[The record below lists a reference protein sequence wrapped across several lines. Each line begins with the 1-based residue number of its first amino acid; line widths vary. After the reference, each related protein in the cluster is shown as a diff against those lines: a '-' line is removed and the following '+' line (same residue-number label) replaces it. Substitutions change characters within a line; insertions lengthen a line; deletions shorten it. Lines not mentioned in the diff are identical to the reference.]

1 MRNVISTCLLGIG
14 IVIIIV
20 GFILGISFGI
30 AQYGEFSF
38 VPALYWW
45 LSGIVSGFLFIGMSE
60 IVNLLQKIVDKQI
73 TGSIQSQ
80 SPIVEPRFET
90 GMAAEDGD
98 SDKVTKI
105 NGLTILIGNERF
117 KGSFWID
124 NDTLRVMKKS
134 MFQSDSEAQ
143 LITSIDKNNI
153 SSGYEFDKEYL
164 ILKFNDSRQ
173 KIAFRTHTIHDYD
186 RVIELL
192 ITKP

>member
-1 MRNVISTCLLGIG
+1 MRNVISTFLLGIG
-14 IVIIIV
+14 IVIIVV

-30 AQYGEFSF
+30 DQYGEFSLA
-38 VPALYWW
+38 PALYWW
-45 LSGIVSGFLFIGMSE
+45 LSGIVSGFIFIGMSE

-80 SPIVEPRFET
+80 SPIVEPHLET

-105 NGLTILIGNERF
+105 NGLTILMGNERF

-124 NDTLRVMKKS
+124 YNTLKVMKKS
-134 MFQSDSEAQ
+134 MFQTDSEAQ

-164 ILKFNDSRQ
+164 ILKYNDSRQ

-192 ITKP
+192 KK